1 VRPPKP
7 SAAQRAHDAA
17 AATAD
22 YKAEQLATL
31 AKTVRLRKLR
41 QAVDNAK
48 KIASEPRK

>member
-1 VRPPKP
+1 MLLLQRP
-7 SAAQRAHDAA
+7 
-17 AATAD
+17 D

-48 KIASEPRK
+48 KIASEGRK